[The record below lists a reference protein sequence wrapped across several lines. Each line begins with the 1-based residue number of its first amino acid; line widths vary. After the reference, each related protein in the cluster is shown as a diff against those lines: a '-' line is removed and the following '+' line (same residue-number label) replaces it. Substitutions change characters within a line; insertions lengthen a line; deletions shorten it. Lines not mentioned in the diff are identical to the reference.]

1 MPAAVTGA
9 AGAGFTSRE
18 PLRADERHDER
29 GDARHEPDAGD
40 QPHRRRAVRAQD
52 VGLGAPQADRGGEH
66 QHVHHEVERGRH
78 VGEGDERGLHVGHHD
93 GQQGEHRHDD
103 PLHGEDAHLHAVL
116 LRRWS
121 AGGRKPR
128 RAAASR
134 PRDGPAIQ
142 VTTDASAPSA
152 MVSALA
158 RAAGRG
164 RLSWAHGVP

>member
-18 PLRADERHDER
+18 PLRPDERHDER
-29 GDARHEPDAGD
+29 GDARPEPDAGD

-52 VGLGAPQADRGGEH
+52 VGLGAPQAARGGEH

-78 VGEGDERGLHVGHHD
+78 VDEGDERGLPVGHHD

-116 LRRWS
+116 ATPLERRRQEAAPCRS
-121 AGGRKPR
+121 EQASR
-128 RAAASR
+128 RASDPGHDRRERAQ
-134 PRDGPAIQ
+134 RDQEG
-142 VTTDASAPSA
+142 DE
-152 MVSALA
+152 
-158 RAAGRG
+158 GRG
-164 RLSWAHGVP
+164 PPV